1 MASWKMQPD
10 ILAISL
16 VAARYYLKF
25 RAIALTLRARLH
37 YLLQRPIGLALRP
50 QPLMLVANYAK
61 SFNASINCFAALR
74 TSRSMRSPSGVT
86 LNPRFDSSSG
96 LSEGRDEIRPP
107 RSRRSRETNTAPVSK
122 TLETNSFTLSARPRL
137 LPLP

>member
-10 ILAISL
+10 ILAILL

-25 RAIALTLRARLH
+25 RAIALTLGVRLH
-37 YLLQRPIGLALRP
+37 A
-50 QPLMLVANYAK
+50 QPLMRVANYAK

-86 LNPRFDSSSG
+86 LNTRFDSSSG

-107 RSRRSRETNTAPVSK
+107 FLA
-122 TLETNSFTLSARPRL
+122 LACCQH
-137 LPLP
+137 LPLLIRCV